1 MHVIIKVRNSSIIE
15 SIDNKQT
22 KTVQPLISQY
32 PLLRFNTI
40 QLIKNGS
47 FTRTIWN
54 YWRLYQEQPKF
65 HGDYFQDL
73 NQRKKYWSKRKKN
86 KKKNYKRW
94 FCSMQPLNP
103 DQLKD
108 IASVLKR
115 NKQEILS
122 RAGKV
127 VSGMDEDGG

>member
-73 NQRKKYWSKRKKN
+73 NQRKKYWSKRKKKL
-86 KKKNYKRW
+86 KKKLQKMILQYAAAKPWPIEGHR
-94 FCSMQPLNP
+94 FCAKKEQTRDP
-103 DQLKD
+103 
-108 IASVLKR
+108 V
-115 NKQEILS
+115 
-122 RAGKV
+122 
-127 VSGMDEDGG
+127 